1 MKILKNKQ
9 TVILLSITFVLTI
22 ITGAALIL
30 FLNSPVKTIEL
41 PEFTEK
47 TIQEI
52 MSWKDAN
59 ELSDNQVIYQH
70 EYSEDK
76 EKDTVLAQSVKA
88 GTKLKEEDQVIFTVS
103 KGYDPDKEIDL
114 PEDMD
119 KMTEEQL
126 STYFETNHFSDVTFE
141 YVV

>member
-22 ITGAALIL
+22 ITGVALIL

-59 ELSDNQVIYQH
+59 ELSDNQVIYQY

-76 EKDTVLAQSVKA
+76 EKDTVLAQSVAA
-88 GTKLKEEDQVIFTVS
+88 GTKLKEEDQIIFTVS
-103 KGYDPDKEIDL
+103 KGYDPDK
-114 PEDMD
+114 
-119 KMTEEQL
+119 
-126 STYFETNHFSDVTFE
+126 
-141 YVV
+141 